1 MADIFSNKRIEEMMQ
16 KQAHGTEPDALQI
29 RSSDPAY
36 TSNLM
41 RAFNWYNYEKDIKV
55 ARSYLRSWV
64 KAQKTLDVK
73 RFDSVV
79 DLSTAPVYGWMARL
93 ATHGAE
99 LSAEHSKRLQDYVQ
113 DLMGEYRAAAS
124 VMDNPVALK
133 KPSIQD
139 AMLEKQREF
148 LGLWEGE
155 FDNFILNDCRSTE
168 FDVFKYMQGTNL
180 ARPYAQALSELLTS
194 RIAEYVSAAE
204 STDEQIIEGYSC
216 YTAAQK
222 RRIVQWLETCKE
234 AVNRYLNF
242 KKANQKVRVKKAKPA
257 GVQVAKLQYLKEF
270 AELNLTSISPTRI
283 VGAAQL
289 WVYNTKNKK
298 LGVYYATG
306 AAGFSVRGTSL
317 QGWDPAVSTQNA
329 LRKPEVI
336 IPQVLEG
343 GKLVLN
349 KLLGKLTTKNTSLNG
364 RINAYTIL
372 IRVL

>member
-1 MADIFSNKRIEEMMQ
+1 M
-16 KQAHGTEPDALQI
+16 
-29 RSSDPAY
+29 
-36 TSNLM
+36 
-41 RAFNWYNYEKDIKV
+41 
-55 ARSYLRSWV
+55 
-64 KAQKTLDVK
+64 
-73 RFDSVV
+73 
-79 DLSTAPVYGWMARL
+79 
-93 ATHGAE
+93 HGAE
-99 LSAEHSKRLQDYVQ
+99 LSAEHSKRLQDYIQ
-113 DLMGEYRAAAS
+113 DLMGEYRAAA
-124 VMDNPVALK
+124 PVIDDPAAPK

-148 LGLWEGE
+148 LGLFEGE
-155 FDNFILNDCRSTE
+155 FDAFILNDCRSTDFE
-168 FDVFKYMQGTNL
+168 VFKYMQGNNV
-180 ARPYAQALSELLTS
+180 ARPYAQALGELLTR
-194 RIAEYVSAAE
+194 RITEYVMAAE
-204 STDEQIIEGYSC
+204 STDEQIIEGYGC

-222 RRIVQWLETCKE
+222 RRIVQWLEACKE
-234 AVNRYLNF
+234 DVNRYLNF

-364 RINAYTIL
+364 RINADTIL
-372 IRVL
+372 LRVL